1 MINYN
6 VEGQLEKINMY
17 IFRVLKF
24 CETLGIYTCI
34 VYLHSNRVSAWIRSI
49 GDWQM
54 SLLRVE
60 GEPRTQRMADLAN
73 EKARLHLIQPTT

>member
-1 MINYN
+1 
-6 VEGQLEKINMY
+6 MY
-17 IFRVLKF
+17 VFRVLRV
-24 CETLGIYTCI
+24 CETLGVHTCI
-34 VYLHSNRVSAWIRSI
+34 VYSRSNRVSAWIRSI

-60 GEPRTQRMADLAN
+60 REPRTQRMADLSN